1 MARVPI
7 VFEIP
12 RRSCQIWDMTIRP
25 YVVNFG
31 TRFTVYCPECG
42 SVEHR
47 DSLLDAETLRRSH
60 VCPPSPSEALGA
72 ELREVC
78 RC

>member
-1 MARVPI
+1 
-7 VFEIP
+7 
-12 RRSCQIWDMTIRP
+12 MTAP
-25 YVVNFG
+25 AHVVNFG

-47 DSLLDAETLRRSH
+47 DSLLDAETLRAAH